1 MALRIWEVRVLY
13 PPEALP
19 GKESIGYLIPD
30 SLPRIFFYVIPWNVL
45 KRKHSQKFFFKHN
58 GQAWRRFVGFFVF
71 WRNTFFLMHWYFWRS
86 VKDSFYNWLSR
97 CSMKIGF
104 FLSEVNI
111 RNCSRRN
118 NSSTQMHLVA
128 TENLLRL
135 YRELSCTEKIKL
147 RQERD
152 GFCCS
157 PSFYAHTFHMHT
169 HHHCKGPCSS
179 GLHKDC
185 KTIVYSHF
193 MPFFIICQY
202 LCHIP
207 IARCNGLQVVAA
219 TIGLPKRKEN

>member
-1 MALRIWEVRVLY
+1 M
-13 PPEALP
+13 
-19 GKESIGYLIPD
+19 GKREEGL
-30 SLPRIFFYVIPWNVL
+30 LF
-45 KRKHSQKFFFKHN
+45 
-58 GQAWRRFVGFFVF
+58 FFVF
-71 WRNTFFLMHWYFWRS
+71 WQNPFFLMHWYFWRS

-157 PSFYAHTFHMHT
+157 PSLYAHTFHMHT

-219 TIGLPKRKEN
+219 TIGLPKRRELDFFILKEYFWAKLPSWKNGALLTPLPMKKKQYIHNSTPPPATSVNLQA